1 MSKSDRSDGIFLL
14 HIVESLQDVS
24 DFLSGKDYEEFIDS
38 KLLINAVVRCFEI
51 AGEATKNLTMEF
63 RESHSDIDWSG
74 MAGFRDVLIHQ
85 YFGVDLAHVWDAYKN
100 FVPDALPKLKALPEY
115 DSIIKILG

>member
-1 MSKSDRSDGIFLL
+1 MSKTDRSDGIYLL
-14 HIVESLQDVS
+14 HIVESLQDVL

-38 KLLINAVVRCFEI
+38 KLLINAVVRSFEI
-51 AGEATKNLTMEF
+51 AGEATKNLTSEF
-63 RESHSDIDWSG
+63 RDAHSHIDWSG

-85 YFGVDLAHVWDAYKN
+85 YFGVDLAHVWDAFKN
-100 FVPDALPKLKALPEY
+100 FVPDTLPKLKALPEY

>member
-1 MSKSDRSDGIFLL
+1 MYLL
-14 HIVESLQDVS
+14 HIVEALQDVS
-24 DFLSGKDYEEFIDS
+24 DFLEGKDYEEFIDS

-63 RESHSDIDWSG
+63 RDAHADIDWSG

-85 YFGVDLAHVWDAYKN
+85 YFGVDLVHVWDAFKN
-100 FVPDALPKLKALPEY
+100 FIPNTLPRLKALPEY
-115 DSIIKILG
+115 GSIIKVLG